1 MEQILQE
8 LNRILKHIER
18 KMKKFVITIVSVVCL
33 CSCAQAQGS
42 WWLFPGKKDK
52 KENVQTK
59 KNDTTTVR
67 SATMEAARDSIILD
81 KDELWL
87 DGWSDDIR
95 VALILP
101 FKADQKP
108 SSNYLEMYSGALLAL
123 RDLGSRGLKINL
135 RVFDSASSN
144 YHPDRE
150 ALDAMDLIIGPVDFN
165 GIAETSSLCSR
176 SRMVVS
182 PLEPKAASLVSNG
195 NVIQSPV
202 GWARQVDVMVDWLAM
217 ETGRND
223 QVIVIRDASIKG
235 NGEQS
240 AYLMSKLAGSGI
252 LYRNINSIKDLQNMK
267 HTQYRI
273 LIASDDDAFITKEV
287 REIGIAATIHN
298 NITLYSTSRLRNCV
312 GPDVF
317 DLYTANTRMAA
328 TYYVD
333 YDSEAVKK
341 FVLEYRSIF
350 QREPGS
356 FAFQGYDIMNYY
368 LSAYSTLG
376 RKWFKRLPEFPGTGL
391 QSDFNFKKNV
401 GDGRENTAV
410 RKVIY
415 SPDLSISLL

>member
-8 LNRILKHIER
+8 LNRIHKHIER

-176 SRMVVS
+176 SRMVV
-182 PLEPKAASLVSNG
+182 PART
-195 NVIQSPV
+195 QS
-202 GWARQVDVMVDWLAM
+202 RF
-217 ETGRND
+217 
-223 QVIVIRDASIKG
+223 
-235 NGEQS
+235 
-240 AYLMSKLAGSGI
+240 SG
-252 LYRNINSIKDLQNMK
+252 
-267 HTQYRI
+267 
-273 LIASDDDAFITKEV
+273 
-287 REIGIAATIHN
+287 
-298 NITLYSTSRLRNCV
+298 
-312 GPDVF
+312 
-317 DLYTANTRMAA
+317 
-328 TYYVD
+328 
-333 YDSEAVKK
+333 
-341 FVLEYRSIF
+341 F
-350 QREPGS
+350 QRQCHPIS
-356 FAFQGYDIMNYY
+356 
-368 LSAYSTLG
+368 G
-376 RKWFKRLPEFPGTGL
+376 RMGKAGGC
-391 QSDFNFKKNV
+391 
-401 GDGRENTAV
+401 DG
-410 RKVIY
+410 
-415 SPDLSISLL
+415 